1 MRMTT
6 LFHHMTLFVR
16 LNTVRDSKPNNN
28 SPELFVSVVI
38 TDNDLWLSGRPW
50 LVRFRISSRCNSIES
65 TNVSNVTTISRDGK
79 GKLLFEKIPSREYL
93 TVANRIDLRLVLH
106 LVVSN
111 HAWIHKYS
119 TWIPVRA
126 APVDGVRKNNNPK
139 SCPCW
144 RATCKLN
151 WRSIKIRQKYTSAHS
166 ARPLQC
172 VKHTHAHPGYNVHLN
187 NWRNNQESLYW
198 MVKKT

>member
-65 TNVSNVTTISRDGK
+65 TNVGNVTTISRDGK
-79 GKLLFEKIPSREYL
+79 GKLLFEENSESGVFDRGQSDRSAIGTAFSGIESR
-93 TVANRIDLRLVLH
+93 VN
-106 LVVSN
+106 S
-111 HAWIHKYS
+111 
-119 TWIPVRA
+119 
-126 APVDGVRKNNNPK
+126 
-139 SCPCW
+139 
-144 RATCKLN
+144 
-151 WRSIKIRQKYTSAHS
+151 
-166 ARPLQC
+166 
-172 VKHTHAHPGYNVHLN
+172 
-187 NWRNNQESLYW
+187 
-198 MVKKT
+198 